1 VSAVNRLLKRD
12 WQKRFWSVLVDNW
25 NKIIVILSK
34 LQHLDGFSGL
44 IFSLEIDAEKNVRD
58 SWNRKIVFLID
69 LLLNQWHSWDCL
81 QKYSWDV
88 KGGLQKIK
96 DFWETPTKKNEWLYQ
111 LQADFQLLINDVEQR
126 CPTCCPPRL
135 FQMPTGSV
143 WNQSHWII

>member
-88 KGGLQKIK
+88 KGGLQKI
-96 DFWETPTKKNEWLYQ
+96 
-111 LQADFQLLINDVEQR
+111 
-126 CPTCCPPRL
+126 
-135 FQMPTGSV
+135 
-143 WNQSHWII
+143 